1 MEAKKAVALVT
12 GANRGIGRAL
22 VEALLERGAV
32 RVYATARN
40 LADLKQVAAL
50 DPKRVRTLQLDVTKP
65 AQISAA
71 AAEARDVNLLINNAG
86 VLDFGSLLEA
96 PGEAVRRNMDTNY
109 YGTLHMSR
117 AFAPLIE
124 GNGGGAVVNV
134 LTVVALA
141 SMPGLGVYNASKAA
155 AWSMTQSLRADLAK
169 RKVQVY
175 AVFPGPV
182 DTDMARGIEMAK
194 TSPADVAR
202 AVLDG
207 VQAGTEDIFP
217 DPMSQQVYAAW
228 KADHKA
234 VERQFASM

>member
-1 MEAKKAVALVT
+1 MEANKAVALVT

-40 LADLKQVAAL
+40 LADLKPVAAL
-50 DPKRVRTLQLDVTKP
+50 DLRRVRTLQLDVTKP
-65 AQISAA
+65 AEISAA

-117 AFAPLIE
+117 SFAPLIE

-155 AWSMTQSLRADLAK
+155 AWSMTQSLRADLGK
-169 RKVQVY
+169 RKIQVH

-194 TSPADVAR
+194 ASPAEVAR
-202 AVLDG
+202 AVVDG
-207 VQAGTEDIFP
+207 VQAGVEDIFP
-217 DPMSQQVYAAW
+217 DPVSQQLYAAW